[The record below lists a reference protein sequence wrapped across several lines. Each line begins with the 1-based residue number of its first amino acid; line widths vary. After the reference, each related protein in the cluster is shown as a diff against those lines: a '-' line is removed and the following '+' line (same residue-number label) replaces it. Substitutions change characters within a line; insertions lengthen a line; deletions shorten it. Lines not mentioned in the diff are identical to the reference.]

1 MSYDHISIGGGVI
14 GINSFIYLIKKILN
28 NKLKKKINICI
39 VDQNISNIPGGI
51 GYGKETSLYGYF
63 NNPLRLSPSEI
74 QNYYLNLKNFIK
86 LKEYIEEKGSKQ
98 DIQQFKKNIRILK
111 SSNILKKKE
120 IYLPRIAVAFWHEYL
135 MARYL
140 KKIFKL
146 KQTINIDFFEGEVV
160 SINKKNRVNI
170 LSTKKNFVQYS
181 LDLKKLNENKISF
194 NKIKLK
200 KQTLASKS
208 ITIGLGIL
216 PPKTLTT
223 NNFNNPNYIWD
234 FYKDGATSNLISIL
248 KKNYLKK
255 NVIRLGF
262 IGSKA
267 GFLES
272 LSLINDYKKKLG
284 EKLIISCFSRSF
296 ESLEPAQN
304 INNKKITL
312 RFFKKGRKEIDT
324 AFKIFSEVL
333 KEFEYQKNVKNK
345 KYLVWTEIL
354 KKNILDHYID
364 SLNNKELKIYQSIYL
379 SKLRDLTRFTFP
391 DTVKLKNN
399 MVKNKYIII
408 IKEKVNKIKLDKKF
422 IKVYSQKHSYNFDIL
437 VNVSGPSNIYEAS
450 KNISIYSS
458 LIKLNNNKK
467 INFNVNKNFSLK
479 KDKTIYIPG
488 VIAEGFN
495 NDRKTIIKA
504 IINNS
509 NISSES
515 IYYNFLIK

>member
-1 MSYDHISIGGGVI
+1 MNYDHISIGGGII

-28 NKLKKKINICI
+28 NKSKKRINLCI
-39 VDQNISNIPGGI
+39 VDQSINNIPGGI
-51 GYGKETSLYGYF
+51 GYGKQTSLYGYF
-63 NNPLRLSPSEI
+63 NNPLRLSPLEI
-74 QNYYLNLKNFIK
+74 QNYYLNIKNFMK
-86 LKEYIEEKGSKQ
+86 LKKFIEEKGSKQ
-98 DIQQFKKNIRILK
+98 DLQQFNKNIRILK

-146 KQTINIDFFEGEVV
+146 KKKINIDFFQGEVV
-160 SINKKNRVNI
+160 SINKKNRINM
-170 LSTKKNFVQYS
+170 LSTKKDFVQYS

-200 KQTLASKS
+200 KQSLLSKS

-216 PPKTLTT
+216 PPKTLTS
-223 NNFNNPNYIWD
+223 NKLNNPNYIWD

-255 NVIRLGF
+255 NIIRLGF
-262 IGSKA
+262 VGSKA

-272 LSLINDYKKKLG
+272 LSLINLYKKKLG
-284 EKLIISCFSRSF
+284 KKLLITCFSRSF

-304 INNKKITL
+304 ISNKKITL

-324 AFKIFSEVL
+324 AFKIFSEIL
-333 KEFEYQKNVKNK
+333 KEFEFQKNIKIK

-354 KKNILDHYID
+354 KKNILDHYVD
-364 SLNNKELKIYQSIYL
+364 NLNNKELKEYQSIYL
-379 SKLRDLTRFTFP
+379 SKIRDLTRFTFP
-391 DTVKLKNN
+391 DTVRLKNN
-399 MVKNKYIII
+399 MIKNKYIKI
-408 IKEKVNKIKLDKKF
+408 IKKKINKIKLDKKYV
-422 IKVYSQKHSYNFDIL
+422 KVYSQNNSYNFDIL

-458 LIKLNNNKK
+458 LIKLNDNKK
-467 INFNVNKNFSLK
+467 NNLSVNKNFSLK
-479 KDKTIYIPG
+479 KDRTIYVPG

-515 IYYNFLIK
+515 IYNNFFIK